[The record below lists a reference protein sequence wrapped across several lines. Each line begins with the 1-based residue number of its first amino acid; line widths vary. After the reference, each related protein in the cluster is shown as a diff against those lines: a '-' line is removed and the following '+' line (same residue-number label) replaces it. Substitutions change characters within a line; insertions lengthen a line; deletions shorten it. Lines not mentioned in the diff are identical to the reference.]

1 MGRAV
6 THRPLH
12 LRPSSVALVAAG
24 GAVGTAAR
32 EGATLAFP
40 DPGHFP
46 GTLLLV
52 NVLGAFALG
61 ALLEV
66 LLRLGPDAGRRRT
79 VRLAFGTGLLG
90 GFTTYSAFAVGTVE
104 LLQQGHLWLGLLN
117 ALGTVVLG
125 AAATFAG
132 IIAAGTLV
140 RRRGEGAAAT

>member
-1 MGRAV
+1 M
-6 THRPLH
+6 THRPVH
-12 LRPSSVALVAAG
+12 LRPAAVALVAAG

-40 DPGHFP
+40 DAGAFP
-46 GTLLLV
+46 LTLLVV

-61 ALLEV
+61 LLLEA
-66 LLRLGPDAGRRRT
+66 LLRLGPDAGRRRAF
-79 VRLAFGTGLLG
+79 RLAFGTGVLG

-104 LLQQGHLWLGLLN
+104 LLGQGAPGLALLN

-132 IIAAGTLV
+132 IVAASALI
-140 RRRGEGAAAT
+140 RRRTPGAEAA

>member
-1 MGRAV
+1 M
-6 THRPLH
+6 THRPVH
-12 LRPSSVALVAAG
+12 LRPSTVALVAAG
-24 GAVGTAAR
+24 GAVGTALR

-40 DPGHFP
+40 DRGDFP
-46 GTLLLV
+46 LTLLIV

-61 ALLEV
+61 MLLEV
-66 LLRLGPDAGRRRT
+66 LLRLGPDAGRRRAI
-79 VRLAFGTGLLG
+79 RLSVGTGVLG

-104 LLQQGHLWLGLLN
+104 LLQAGLVGLALLN

-140 RRRGEGAAAT
+140 RRRDAEATA